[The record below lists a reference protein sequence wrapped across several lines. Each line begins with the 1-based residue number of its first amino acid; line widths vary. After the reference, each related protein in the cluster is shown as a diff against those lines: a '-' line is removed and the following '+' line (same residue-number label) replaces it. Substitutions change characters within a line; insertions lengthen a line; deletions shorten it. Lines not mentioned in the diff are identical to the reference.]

1 MNTKQKIL
9 ETALVLF
16 NQESINQVTTNHIA
30 ATLGISP
37 GNLYY
42 HYRNKEDIIRALFND
57 FDQRTEAIF
66 VLPEDRLPNLSDLES
81 LIEANFEIQWQ
92 YRFLFRDLLGL
103 LRRDPELEMTYRQ
116 HRQRGFEGNRELI
129 RIFAANG
136 VIAPIKDDNDLDV
149 LTRLIWLVSDF
160 WISSLELGGE
170 PITQKTFQL
179 GVALLRR
186 IAQ

>member
-1 MNTKQKIL
+1 M
-9 ETALVLF
+9 
-16 NQESINQVTTNHIA
+16 
-30 ATLGISP
+30 
-37 GNLYY
+37 YY
-42 HYRNKEDIIRALFND
+42 HYRNKEEIIRALFND

-66 VLPEDRLPNLSDLES
+66 VLSQDRFPNLSDLES
-81 LIEANFEIQWQ
+81 LIEANFAVQWE
-92 YRFLFRDLLGL
+92 YRFLFRDLMSL
-103 LRRDPELEMTYRQ
+103 LRRDPELEITYRQ

-136 VIAPIKDDNDLDV
+136 IIAPFKDEQDLDV

-160 WISSLELGGE
+160 WLSSLELGGE
-170 PITQKTFQL
+170 PITPKTFQL